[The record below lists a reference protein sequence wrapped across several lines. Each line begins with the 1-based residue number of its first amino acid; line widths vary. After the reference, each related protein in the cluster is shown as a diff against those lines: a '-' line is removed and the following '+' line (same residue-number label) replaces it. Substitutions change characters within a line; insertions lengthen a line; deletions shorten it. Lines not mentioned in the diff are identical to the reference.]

1 MVAAGNA
8 EVALGPKL
16 LRWPAVQRI
25 RVEDL
30 DGIAERVVDDIIPLV
45 DVLDGLLQVG
55 VGGASRRNVDC
66 TGSQPAPQPELVRA
80 LRSQRRQSRAQSSS
94 DSSASA
100 MLKDGRSSARYW
112 GLTSRQRGVGKRLLS
127 WALHHDRR

>member
-66 TGSQPAPQPELVRA
+66 TGSQPAPQPELFSIPY
-80 LRSQRRQSRAQSSS
+80 LQLSSIPY
-94 DSSASA
+94 
-100 MLKDGRSSARYW
+100 L
-112 GLTSRQRGVGKRLLS
+112 QLS
-127 WALHHDRR
+127 KV